1 MMLLRWLDKVT
12 SISLTKVVVIAF
24 EEQPLLRFLQGR
36 QADRG
41 GAPQLDVTGEM
52 SLSYLLGRAAK
63 PGFVR

>member
-1 MMLLRWLDKVT
+1 MTDGVE
-12 SISLTKVVVIAF
+12 F
-24 EEQPLLRFLQGR
+24 FLQGR

-63 PGFVR
+63 LGFVR

>member
-1 MMLLRWLDKVT
+1 MTDGV
-12 SISLTKVVVIAF
+12 
-24 EEQPLLRFLQGR
+24 EFLQGR